1 MTATSGL
8 DSARAQNIL
17 GAITG
22 KVTTMTAWSGT
33 TGKVKLITPT
43 GTTNETGDGTE
54 VSGGSYPAGGIVYT
68 VSTTF
73 GSATYSAGVTS
84 ITNSGLAVTQASM
97 PATTVAYIAIYD
109 NGAVRWWWAALTTSV
124 TTNSGDTLTFATSS
138 IILQINM

>member
-8 DSARAQNIL
+8 DSSKAVNVL
-17 GAITG
+17 GALTG
-22 KVTTMTAWSGT
+22 KATISAWSGT
-33 TGKVKLITPT
+33 TGKLKLITPT
-43 GTTNETGDGTE
+43 GTTNESGDGTE

-73 GSATYSAGVTS
+73 GAASYSAGVTS
-84 ITNSGLAVTQASM
+84 ITNSLLAITQATM
-97 PATTVAYIAIYD
+97 PATTVANIAIYD

-138 IILQINM
+138 IVLQIAM